1 MESKMNEFIKITEG
15 EKVALIDPVGKVCL
29 GVSKRFADNLDK
41 PDFQEK
47 LFPVWKQQTEFI
59 KEIENNHEK
68 INTVY
73 LMVTRKCNMN
83 CDFCAISANDKL
95 RPEKEFKLED
105 IQNKV
110 IPFFQKNKPHKMI
123 LTGGEPL
130 IKDQIVEIA
139 KALRN
144 GLTCPIT
151 LQSNGLA
158 ITKELTEQLKGYIDE
173 IDFSTMHMFGTPEK
187 EQQLIKHIE
196 MCQKAGIKVVLSF
209 IYEKT
214 NEDDL
219 YRLIDIA
226 AKYDIDVLF
235 NIVSSVGRAKENSE
249 ILTDM
254 EHLDMNLK
262 IAKYILKQG
271 YENKKIGGAFY
282 QRIQVRNSCGGYGKV
297 MAIFPEGDIYMCQ
310 CMEQNQVR
318 MGNILADEPQKILQE
333 LENLLKKD
341 EIKRLFCAEY
351 KEICK
356 ECDYRYICGGR
367 CMASEEPYD
376 YRCIFL
382 KAVLNYVLFYYDSK
396 GNRRKNLEIYIE
408 YMEEVKRKWEEEANQ
423 EEKKAIQTRNID
435 KRYVKAYKY
444 RHKEVSSMEEFNTE
458 RKSSELNNEEV
469 SVYTDDCG
477 VTRYECV
484 TDCFGVLPL
493 ITAAE

>member
-1 MESKMNEFIKITEG
+1 MCIR
-15 EKVALIDPVGKVCL
+15 DR
-29 GVSKRFADNLDK
+29 SKRFADNLDK
-41 PDFQEK
+41 PEFQEK
-47 LFPVWKQQTEFI
+47 LFPVWKHQTEFI

-187 EQQLIKHIE
+187 EQQLINHIE
-196 MCQKAGIKVVLSF
+196 MCQQAGIKVVLSF

-214 NEDDL
+214 NEVDL

-408 YMEEVKRKWEEEANQ
+408 YMEEVKRKWEEEAN
-423 EEKKAIQTRNID
+423 
-435 KRYVKAYKY
+435 
-444 RHKEVSSMEEFNTE
+444 
-458 RKSSELNNEEV
+458 
-469 SVYTDDCG
+469 
-477 VTRYECV
+477 
-484 TDCFGVLPL
+484 
-493 ITAAE
+493 